1 MRIAVEGCAH
11 GELETIYKTIIE
23 AEKVDKK
30 KVDLLICC
38 GDFQSTRNLCDLKC
52 MAVPDKYKQMCSF
65 YKYYSGELVAPV
77 LTIFIGGNHEASNY
91 LQELSYGG
99 WVAPNIYYMGLA
111 SVVKVG
117 NIRIA
122 GLSGIYKGHDWLKGH
137 FEKPPYTE
145 QTIRSVYHVRNLEV
159 FRLKQL
165 SDKIDIFLSHDWP
178 RGITK
183 YGNERML
190 LKKKPFFRNDI
201 ENDVLGSPASIDL
214 LKKHYPTYW
223 FAAHLHCKFAAL
235 VNEEDG
241 SRCTKFLALDKCLPR
256 RKFLQIID
264 IEHDENIPTTLTYD
278 LEWLTILFLT
288 NHLLSVKNI
297 MNMMPG
303 EGDIR
308 WIYTPND
315 EEKDIVLEKM
325 NSDLKIP
332 LNFIKTEEPYN
343 PQTSPNNF
351 ENPRFQKNPQTTEFC
366 NKLGI
371 DDPLALLQLLLGI
384 KEEKRDSSFSNTDLD
399 SSYAVELDTSASE
412 TFDQTFESSLCTL
425 DDDDECSPLAIKI
438 KSESNL
444 SKSIS
449 PLKLPPAKVNSPSQD
464 SDLSQPVSQEPEQE
478 EVAVAVAPIEPNLKR
493 FKRRNQSIYSSQ
505 D

>member
-30 KVDLLICC
+30 KIDLLICC

-117 NIRIA
+117 SIRIA
-122 GLSGIYKGHDWLKGH
+122 GLSGIYKGQDWLKGH
-137 FEKPPYTE
+137 FEKPPYSE
-145 QTIRSVYHVRNLEV
+145 QTLRSVYHVRNLEV

-178 RGITK
+178 RGVTK
-183 YGNERML
+183 FGNERML
-190 LKKKPFFRNDI
+190 LKKKPFFRS
-201 ENDVLGSPASIDL
+201 DVESDSLGSPANTEL
-214 LKKHYPTYW
+214 LKKHYPTFW

-235 VNEEDG
+235 VKEEEG
-241 SRCTKFLALDKCLPR
+241 PRCTKFLALDKCLPR

-264 IEHDENIPTTLTYD
+264 IEHDENIPLTLTYD

-288 NHLLSVKNI
+288 NHLLSVKNV
-297 MNMMPG
+297 MNIMPG
-303 EGDIR
+303 HEDSVR
-308 WIYTPND
+308 WIYTPTD
-315 EEKDIVLEKM
+315 EERDIILGKM
-325 NSDLKIP
+325 NSDLKVP
-332 LNFIKTEEPYN
+332 LNFVKTEEPYN
-343 PQTSPNNF
+343 PQTSPIHS
-351 ENPRFQKNPQTTEFC
+351 EKPRFQTNPQTTEFC

-371 DDPLALLQLLLGI
+371 DDPLGLLQLLLGI
-384 KEEKRDSSFSNTDLD
+384 KEDKRDSSFSNTDLD

-412 TFDQTFESSLCTL
+412 TFDQTFESSSCTL
-425 DDDDECSPLAIKI
+425 DDE
-438 KSESNL
+438 ESRKL
-444 SKSIS
+444 SIS
-449 PLKLPPAKVNSPSQD
+449 QVNNSPSQESLD
-464 SDLSQPVSQEPEQE
+464 NISQQSQQSISEEPKE
-478 EVAVAVAPIEPNLKR
+478 VAVAPIEPNLKK
-493 FKRRNQSIYSSQ
+493 FKRRNQSIYCSQ